1 MLFVSRVALLKQ
13 QQLWAKALP
22 MVKPFY
28 AVKSN
33 NDPVL
38 LSWIQKAGLK
48 VDCASPGEMKACLTA
63 GFHKTDILYANT
75 MKATVDLKEAMDLG
89 VGVTTTDSVEG
100 VEQIAGFSTLSLAPG
115 AAVAGGASG
124 SSSGSK
130 MSVIVR
136 LAVPDATSRCPF
148 SIKFGAKQQEW
159 WPIVK
164 AIQRNGL
171 RFGGVSFHV
180 GSGASD
186 PEVFK
191 SAIRLCRQFQTQMG
205 LALPLVDIGGGFL
218 PSEKPFL
225 AAAKGIVEEI
235 DDWEYYGTG
244 PKEWIAEPGRFF
256 SSPVQTLMC
265 PVVFKKKSHGL
276 IRYTLDDSLY
286 GQFSSIVFDHAKP
299 AFAVD
304 TGDRKLVPTD
314 GKSLFFGKTCDSLDL
329 LFAQDKGMEYEV
341 GDMFVFPYMG
351 AYTSASATTFNGF
364 ALPKRIYLES
374 QDMTRSQHRM
384 FQEVADI
391 SGVEYPIETKSKIS
405 LSLA

>member
-1 MLFVSRVALLKQ
+1 MLFVSRLARLKQ
-13 QQLWAKALP
+13 HQLWAKALP

-38 LSWIQKAGLK
+38 LSWIQKTGLK
-48 VDCASPGEMKACLTA
+48 VDCASPGEMKACLKA
-63 GFHKTDILYANT
+63 GFQSSEILYANT

-100 VEQIAGFSTLSLAPG
+100 VEQMAGSN
-115 AAVAGGASG
+115 
-124 SSSGSK
+124 

-136 LAVPDATSRCPF
+136 LAVSDSTSRCPF
-148 SIKFGAKQQEW
+148 SIKFGAKPQEW
-159 WPIVK
+159 WPIYK
-164 AIQRNGL
+164 AIQQNRL
-171 RFGGVSFHV
+171 TFGGVSFHV

-191 SAIRLCRQFQTQMG
+191 SAIRMCRQFQNQIG
-205 LALPLVDIGGGFL
+205 CELPVVDIGGGFL

-235 DDWEYYGTG
+235 DDWEYHGTG
-244 PKEWIAEPGRFF
+244 PKQWIAEPGRFF

-265 PVVFKKKSHGL
+265 PIVFKKKSHGL
-276 IRYTLDDSLY
+276 IRYTLDESLY
-286 GQFSSIVFDHAKP
+286 GQFSSIVYDHAKP
-299 AFAVD
+299 AFTVD
-304 TGDRKLVPTD
+304 TGNRKVVPSD

-329 LFAQDKGMEYEV
+329 LFTQEGGPEYQV
-341 GDMFVFPYMG
+341 GDLFVFPSMG

-374 QDMTRSQHRM
+374 QDMVRGQHRM
-384 FQEVADI
+384 FQEVADVK
-391 SGVEYPIETKSKIS
+391 GVEYPIETKSKIS

>member
-1 MLFVSRVALLKQ
+1 MLHQSIILSAFQRSMLFVSRVALLKQ

-48 VDCASPGEMKACLTA
+48 VDCASPGEMKACLAA

-100 VEQIAGFSTLSLAPG
+100 VEQMA
-115 AAVAGGASG
+115 
-124 SSSGSK
+124 GSK
-130 MSVIVR
+130 MSVIIR
-136 LAVPDATSRCPF
+136 LAVSDATSRCPF
-148 SIKFGAKQQEW
+148 SIKFCAKQQEW
-159 WPIVK
+159 WPIVR
-164 AIQRNGL
+164 AIQKNGL

-186 PEVFK
+186 PDVFK
-191 SAIRLCRQFQTQMG
+191 SAIRTCRAFQNQMG
-205 LALPLVDIGGGFL
+205 LELPVVDIGGGFL
-218 PSEKPFL
+218 PSPKPFL
-225 AAAKGIVEEI
+225 AAAKAIVEEI

-256 SSPVQTLMC
+256 SSPVQTLIC
-265 PVVFKKKSHGL
+265 PVVFKKKSQGL
-276 IRYTLDDSLY
+276 IRYTLDESLY
-286 GQFSSIVFDHAKP
+286 GQFSSIVYDHAKP
-299 AFAVD
+299 SFTVD
-304 TGDRKLVPTD
+304 TGDRELMPSN

-329 LFAQDKGMEYEV
+329 LFAQEGGPEYEV
-341 GDMFVFPYMG
+341 GDFFVFPYMG

-374 QDMTRSQHRM
+374 QDLIRNQHRM
-384 FQEVADI
+384 FQEVGDV

>member
-48 VDCASPGEMKACLTA
+48 VDCASPGEMKACLAA
-63 GFHKTDILYANT
+63 GFHTTDILYANT

-100 VEQIAGFSTLSLAPG
+100 VEQMA
-115 AAVAGGASG
+115 
-124 SSSGSK
+124 GSK
-130 MSVIVR
+130 MSVVVR

-148 SIKFGAKQQEW
+148 SIKFGAKPHEW

-164 AIQRNGL
+164 AIQQHGL

-186 PEVFK
+186 PDVFK
-191 SAIRLCRQFQTQMG
+191 SAIRTCRQFQNQIG
-205 LALPLVDIGGGFL
+205 VELPLVDIGGGFL

-225 AAAKGIVEEI
+225 AAAKRIVEEI

-256 SSPVQTLMC
+256 SSPVQTLLC
-265 PVVFKKKSHGL
+265 PVVFKKKSQGL
-276 IRYTLDDSLY
+276 IRYTLDESLY

-304 TGDRKLVPTD
+304 TGDRDVVPSD
-314 GKSLFFGKTCDSLDL
+314 RKSLFFGKTCDSLDL
-329 LFAQDKGMEYEV
+329 LFAQEGGVEYEV

-384 FQEVADI
+384 FREVADV

>member
-1 MLFVSRVALLKQ
+1 MLYQSIILPAFQRSMLFVSRVALLKQ
-13 QQLWAKALP
+13 HQLWAAALP

-38 LSWIQKAGLK
+38 LSWIQKIGLK
-48 VDCASPGEMKACLTA
+48 VDCASPGEMKACLKA
-63 GFHKTDILYANT
+63 GFHSSDILYANT

-100 VEQIAGFSTLSLAPG
+100 VEQIAGAN
-115 AAVAGGASG
+115 
-124 SSSGSK
+124 
-130 MSVIVR
+130 MSVMIR
-136 LAVPDATSRCPF
+136 LAVSDATSRCPF
-148 SIKFGAKQQEW
+148 SIKFGAKPHEW
-159 WPIVK
+159 WPIYK
-164 AIQRNGL
+164 AIQQNRL
-171 RFGGVSFHV
+171 TFGGVSFHV
-180 GSGASD
+180 GSGASN

-191 SAIRLCRQFQTQMG
+191 SAIRTCRQFQNQIG
-205 LALPLVDIGGGFL
+205 CDLPIVDIGGGFL
-218 PSEKPFL
+218 PSPKPFL

-235 DDWEYYGTG
+235 DDWEYHGTG
-244 PKEWIAEPGRFF
+244 PRQWIAEPGRFF

-265 PVVFKKKSHGL
+265 PIVFKKKNEKM

-286 GQFSSIVFDHAKP
+286 GQFSSIVYDHAKP
-299 AFAVD
+299 AFTVD
-304 TGDRKLVPTD
+304 TGDRSVVPTD
-314 GKSLFFGKTCDSLDL
+314 AKSLFFGKTCDSLDL
-329 LFAQDKGMEYEV
+329 ILTQDGGAEYEV
-341 GDMFVFPYMG
+341 GDMFVFPSMG

-374 QDMTRSQHRM
+374 EDMVRGQHRM
-384 FQEVADI
+384 FQEVGEV

>member
-1 MLFVSRVALLKQ
+1 MLHESIILPALQRSMLFVSRVALLKQ
-13 QQLWAKALP
+13 HQLWAKALP

-38 LSWIQKAGLK
+38 LSWIQKTGLK
-48 VDCASPGEMKACLTA
+48 VDCASPGEMKACLKA
-63 GFHKTDILYANT
+63 GFQSSDILYANT

-100 VEQIAGFSTLSLAPG
+100 VEQM
-115 AAVAGGASG
+115 VG
-124 SSSGSK
+124 SN

-136 LAVPDATSRCPF
+136 LAVSDSTSRCPF
-148 SIKFGAKQQEW
+148 SIKFGAKPQEW
-159 WPIVK
+159 WPIYK
-164 AIQRNGL
+164 AIQQNRL
-171 RFGGVSFHV
+171 TFGGVSFHV

-191 SAIRLCRQFQTQMG
+191 SAIRMCRQFQNQIG
-205 LALPLVDIGGGFL
+205 CELPVVDIGGGFL

-235 DDWEYYGTG
+235 DDWEYHGTG
-244 PKEWIAEPGRFF
+244 PKQWIAEPGRFF

-265 PVVFKKKSHGL
+265 PIVFKKKSQGL
-276 IRYTLDDSLY
+276 IRYTLDESLY
-286 GQFSSIVFDHAKP
+286 GQFSSIVYDHAKP
-299 AFAVD
+299 SFTVD
-304 TGDRKLVPTD
+304 TGDREVVSSD
-314 GKSLFFGKTCDSLDL
+314 RKSLFFGKTCDSLDL
-329 LFAQDKGMEYEV
+329 LFAQEGGAEYEV
-341 GDMFVFPYMG
+341 GDMFVFPSMG

-374 QDMTRSQHRM
+374 QDMTRGQHQM
-384 FQEVADI
+384 FQEVE
-391 SGVEYPIETKSKIS
+391 SVKGVEYPIETKSKIS

>member
-1 MLFVSRVALLKQ
+1 MLHQSIILPALQRSMLFVSRVALLKQ
-13 QQLWAKALP
+13 HQLWAKALP

-38 LSWIQKAGLK
+38 LSWIQKTGLK
-48 VDCASPGEMKACLTA
+48 VDCASPGEMKACLKA
-63 GFHKTDILYANT
+63 GFQSSDILYANT

-100 VEQIAGFSTLSLAPG
+100 VEQMAGSN
-115 AAVAGGASG
+115 
-124 SSSGSK
+124 

-136 LAVPDATSRCPF
+136 LAVSDSTSRCPF
-148 SIKFGAKQQEW
+148 SIKFGAKPQEW
-159 WPIVK
+159 WPIYK
-164 AIQRNGL
+164 AIQQNRL
-171 RFGGVSFHV
+171 TFGGVSFHV

-191 SAIRLCRQFQTQMG
+191 SAIRMCRQFQNQIG
-205 LALPLVDIGGGFL
+205 CELPVVDIGGGFL
-218 PSEKPFL
+218 PSPKPFL

-235 DDWEYYGTG
+235 DDWDYHGSG
-244 PKEWIAEPGRFF
+244 PKQWIAEPGRFF

-265 PVVFKKKSHGL
+265 PIVFKKKSHGL
-276 IRYTLDDSLY
+276 IRYTLDESLY
-286 GQFSSIVFDHAKP
+286 GQFSSIVYDHAKP
-299 AFAVD
+299 AFTVD
-304 TGDRKLVPTD
+304 TGDRKVVQSD
-314 GKSLFFGKTCDSLDL
+314 RKSLIFGKTCDSLDL
-329 LFAQDKGMEYEV
+329 ILTQEQGPEYEV
-341 GDMFVFPYMG
+341 GDLFVFPFMG

-364 ALPKRIYLES
+364 ALPNRVYLDS

-384 FQEVADI
+384 FREVADVK
-391 SGVEYPIETKSKIS
+391 GVEYPIETKSKIS